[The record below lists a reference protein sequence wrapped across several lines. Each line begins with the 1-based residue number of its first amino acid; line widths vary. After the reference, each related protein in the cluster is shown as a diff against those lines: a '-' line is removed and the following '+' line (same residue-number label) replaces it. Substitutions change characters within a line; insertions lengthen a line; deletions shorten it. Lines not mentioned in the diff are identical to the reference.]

1 MRWRVV
7 SFNFSS
13 VARNFVSSSSCST
26 FAGLAT
32 VGQEELGLQLAG
44 DWKLDVLRRGF
55 LEVGGEGCDSR
66 QSVIGLTR

>member
-1 MRWRVV
+1 MRGLLQDVHGRTQLRLEFLVLG
-7 SFNFSS
+7 FSI
-13 VARNFVSSSSCST
+13 
-26 FAGLAT
+26 AGLAT